1 MAADTDPQ
9 LVDAVL
15 AAADADPELSGD
27 ATYLVV
33 AALEG
38 EQAFADE
45 LGGTRPARV
54 PNADRP
60 AIEPVEAY
68 LTEITVAGFRGI
80 GPERTLSLS
89 PAPGLTVVAGRNGSG
104 KSSFAEALEV
114 ALTGDSSR
122 RAIRATEWAGNW
134 TNVHADRPR
143 SIRVG
148 ISTATGPVQIGVDW
162 PETTTK
168 FQDMHVWLQRPTRQ
182 REPGLA
188 GLGWERALD
197 LCSPLLPHEELG
209 KLLTAPRSQLYDSL
223 EKILGLGRFSA
234 AVSLLDTAHRD
245 ASGPERHRRAAMTPL
260 KKLLAESPDQRAA
273 EAHTQLR
280 KQRPDRSRLRALA
293 IGTAELPS
301 GPLGALRSL
310 AELEVPDPALWH
322 AAAERLRA
330 AAGQA
335 PEDDDFDR
343 MDRRAELRVQALA
356 LHERHGDQQCP
367 VCGKGTLDSRWHTMI
382 ANHAARGGLDEFR
395 RRRGQVRER
404 RSDAERLVGALR
416 MPSPVPEI
424 ELTAMAPAVAA
435 VTKAQIQH
443 AGHHEFAHHLD
454 AVIDDLTT
462 ALTALRDEAAAEQA
476 RRQDA
481 WTPLAE
487 ELAKYLALA
496 NLADAAAPRL
506 ALVTKARTWLLANV
520 ERLRN
525 ERFAPFAAQTQAIW
539 DTLRQESNVDIT
551 GIHLP
556 NPRGN
561 LRAVD
566 FATTV
571 DGTATSGMSVLST
584 GELHAITLALFLP
597 RATRPDSPFRF
608 VVLDD
613 PIQAMDPS
621 KIDGFV
627 QVLHGIAAER
637 QVIVFSHDDRL
648 PEAVRRLAPDA
659 TIVEV
664 RRGGGSVV
672 DVDASEDPAARN
684 LADARALI
692 RDAGVPPDL
701 LRQVVPRL
709 CRAAFEAVTRD
720 AWYRRAW
727 TAGIDRAERERR
739 WAAVRKN
746 PARLALALHADADQ
760 DVQRWLGRA
769 PSRQRAMAVCGTQ
782 AHTGLTG
789 PPGNAVED
797 VAELVDAVRR
807 AR

>member
-9 LVDAVL
+9 LVDAIL
-15 AAADADPELSGD
+15 AAADADPDLSED

-38 EQAFADE
+38 EQAFSDQ
-45 LGGTRPARV
+45 LGGAGPDRA

-60 AIEPVEAY
+60 AIEPVEAF
-68 LTEITVAGFRGI
+68 LTGITVAGFRGI

-89 PAPGLTVVAGRNGSG
+89 PVPGLTVVAGRNGSG

-143 SIRVG
+143 GIRVG

-162 PETTTK
+162 PETTTR
-168 FQDMHVWLQRPTRQ
+168 FQDMRVWVQRPARQ

-223 EKILGLGRFSA
+223 EKILGLGRFSK
-234 AVSLLDTAHRD
+234 AVELLDAAHRD
-245 ASGPERHRRAAMTPL
+245 ASGPDRDRRTALTPL
-260 KKLLAESPDQRAA
+260 KKVLAESPDQRAA

-293 IGTAELPS
+293 IGTAKLPT
-301 GPLGALRSL
+301 GPLDVLRSL
-310 AELEVPDPALWH
+310 AESEVPDAALWH

-335 PEDDDFDR
+335 PEDDDLDR
-343 MDRRAELRVQALA
+343 MDRRAELRAQALA
-356 LHERHGDQQCP
+356 LHDRHGDQQCP
-367 VCGKGTLDSRWHTMI
+367 VCGKGTLDARWHTMI
-382 ANHAARGGLDEFR
+382 ADHAARGGLDEFR
-395 RRRGQVRER
+395 RQRRQVRER

-416 MPSPVPEI
+416 MPNPVPEI

-435 VTKAQIQH
+435 VTNAQIQH
-443 AGHHEFAHHLD
+443 VGHHEFAHHLD
-454 AVIDDLTT
+454 AMADDLTA
-462 ALTALRDEAAAEQA
+462 ALTALRDEAAAELV

-487 ELAKYLALA
+487 ELAKYLVLA
-496 NLADAAAPRL
+496 DVADAAAPRL
-506 ALVTKARTWLLANV
+506 ALVTAARTWLLANV

-539 DTLRQESNVDIT
+539 DTLRQESNVDIA

-556 NPRGN
+556 NRRGN
-561 LRAVD
+561 IRTVD

-597 RATRPDSPFRF
+597 RATRSDSPFRF

-627 QVLHGIAAER
+627 RVLRRVAEER
-637 QVIVFSHDDRL
+637 QVVVFSHDDRL
-648 PEAVRRLAPDA
+648 PEAVRRLVPDA
-659 TIVEV
+659 TIMEV
-664 RRGGGSVV
+664 RRSGGSVV
-672 DVDASEDPAARN
+672 DVDAGEDPASRN

-692 RDAGVPPDL
+692 KDAGVPSDL
-701 LRQVVPRL
+701 LRQIVPRL
-709 CRAAFEAVTRD
+709 CRAAFEAATRD

-727 TAGIDRAERERR
+727 TAGIDRAEQERR
-739 WAAVRKN
+739 WGVLRNN

-760 DVQRWLGRA
+760 DVQAWLARV
-769 PSRQRAMAVCGTQ
+769 PSRQRAMTVCGKH

-789 PPGNAVED
+789 PPANAVED